1 MVKTMNSIKFLKK
14 FFVAS
19 FIFLSAIVY
28 ADNIQMN
35 SSVNRTEVALNETL
49 QLTISV
55 SGDSRKLP
63 EFSLPTLSDFNVY
76 GTSQSKSFSMVN
88 GNVTNTVS
96 YTYTLSPKKTGEYE
110 IPSFSLKYN
119 GETYETNPV
128 KITVTDAKTVS
139 SVAVQNTKIP
149 PQKQTSQVYNFDT
162 SKAVFVQAKTNK
174 KSAYINEKI
183 VYTFSFYTSV
193 NLLSN
198 PSYQA
203 PNFTGFFTGNT
214 SQNNYRTQINGKDY
228 IVTEVSTEL
237 YPQQEGN
244 VTIEPARIMVS
255 IEDFSKNYDD
265 FFSSFF
271 RRSKNVE
278 LTTDKINIK
287 VSKVPGDIDMVGS
300 FKMTATVD
308 NKDKKENEPFDL
320 KIVITGTGNVKT
332 IKEPE
337 ISLSDNLK
345 KYETSE
351 KILKS
356 GDKETGKEFTT
367 LIMPLG
373 AGEGEIKIHSQKYFD
388 MATKQAKNIPEKN
401 IKVNI
406 IEDENKDKQI
416 QNQTPY
422 VASGTA
428 NQNNY
433 NNFGTQQQNIDF
445 SFIFK
450 IYNFLKKPILWIILG
465 SLLILYFLIKLI
477 LKFIEY
483 RNKDQQK
490 LKNKKAYKQAKKYFQ
505 KAKKTKNPKEFY
517 EFMYKGILEYFAS
530 VLGKSAD
537 GLTAYQIRKDLEERN
552 VSPDLI
558 KQIENIIDEC
568 SIILY
573 SQSSTGSTENLS
585 DFYNKAFDVMKK
597 LDL

>member
-1 MVKTMNSIKFLKK
+1 MNKIKFLKSFLIAI
-14 FFVAS
+14 FFLLTTV
-19 FIFLSAIVY
+19 LY

-49 QLTISV
+49 QLTISI

-63 EFSLPTLSDFNVY
+63 EFSLPTLSDFNIY

-96 YTYTLSPKKTGEYE
+96 YVYTLSPKKTGEYN
-110 IPSFSLKYN
+110 IPSFSLTYD
-119 GETYETNPV
+119 GQTYETTPV

-139 SVAVQNTKIP
+139 SVSVQNTQIP

-162 SKAVFVQAKTNK
+162 SKAIFVQAKTNK

-193 NLLSN
+193 NILSN
-198 PSYQA
+198 PAYQG
-203 PNFTGFFTGNT
+203 PNFSGFFTGNT
-214 SQNNYRTQINGKDY
+214 TQNNYRTQLNGREY
-228 IVTEVSTEL
+228 IVNEVSTEL
-237 YPQQEGN
+237 YPQQAGN
-244 VTIEPARIMVS
+244 ITIEPAKIMVS

-271 RRSKNVE
+271 RRSKNIE

-287 VSKVPGDIDMVGS
+287 VSPVPENIDMVGT

-308 NKDKKENEPFDL
+308 KKDKKENEPFDL
-320 KIVITGTGNVKT
+320 KVIISGTGNVKT

-367 LIMPLG
+367 LIMPLS
-373 AGEGEIKIHSQKYFD
+373 AGEGTIKILPQKYFD
-388 MATKQAKNIPEKN
+388 LSTKTIKYIPEKN

-406 IEDENKDKQI
+406 IEDKDKQNQAPVI
-416 QNQTPY
+416 GSATAQQNSY
-422 VASGTA
+422 NHFG
-428 NQNNY
+428 NQ
-433 NNFGTQQQNIDF
+433 QPNIDF
-445 SFIFK
+445 TFIFK

-465 SLLILYFLIKLI
+465 SLLILYILIRLV
-477 LKFIEY
+477 LKFVEY
-483 RNKDQQK
+483 KNKDQQK
-490 LKNKKAYKQAKKYFQ
+490 LKNKKAYKKAKKYFQ
-505 KAKKTKNPKEFY
+505 KAKKTKDAKEFY

-552 VSPDLI
+552 VSAELI
-558 KQIENIIDEC
+558 KQIEDIIDEC

-573 SQSSTGSTENLS
+573 SQSSVSSSENLTE
-585 DFYNKAFDVMKK
+585 FYNKTFDVMKK

>member
-1 MVKTMNSIKFLKK
+1 MVKTMNKIKF
-14 FFVAS
+14 FRNIFIAI
-19 FIFLSAIVY
+19 FIFLSTIGY

-63 EFSLPTLSDFNVY
+63 EFSLPTLTDFNIY

-88 GNVTNTVS
+88 GNVTNTIS

-110 IPSFSLKYN
+110 IPSFSLTYE
-119 GETYETNPV
+119 GQTYETTPV

-139 SVAVQNTKIP
+139 SVSVQNTQIP

-193 NLLSN
+193 NILSN
-198 PSYQA
+198 PAYQG
-203 PNFTGFFTGNT
+203 PNFSGFFTGNT
-214 SQNNYRTQINGKDY
+214 TQNNYRTQINGRNY

-237 YPQQEGN
+237 FPQQTGN
-244 VTIEPARIMVS
+244 ITIEPAKIAVS

-271 RRSKNVE
+271 TRSKNVE
-278 LTTDKINIK
+278 LITDKINIK
-287 VSKVPGDIDMVGS
+287 VLPVPEGIDMVGN

-308 NKDKKENEPFDL
+308 QKEKKENEPFDL
-320 KIVITGTGNVKT
+320 KIVVSGTGNIKT

-351 KILKS
+351 KILKA

-367 LIMPLG
+367 LIMPLD
-373 AGEGEIKIHSQKYFD
+373 AGTGDIKIHSQKYFD
-388 MATKQAKNIPEKN
+388 TATKQTKYIPEKS
-401 IKVNI
+401 IIVNI
-406 IEDENKDKQI
+406 IEDKNK
-416 QNQTPY
+416 QTQTQAP
-422 VASGTA
+422 AATFGTI

-433 NNFGTQQQNIDF
+433 DFSTQQPNIDF

-450 IYNFLKKPILWIILG
+450 VYNFLKKPILWIVFG
-465 SLLILYFLIKLI
+465 S
-477 LKFIEY
+477 
-483 RNKDQQK
+483 
-490 LKNKKAYKQAKKYFQ
+490 
-505 KAKKTKNPKEFY
+505 
-517 EFMYKGILEYFAS
+517 
-530 VLGKSAD
+530 
-537 GLTAYQIRKDLEERN
+537 
-552 VSPDLI
+552 
-558 KQIENIIDEC
+558 
-568 SIILY
+568 
-573 SQSSTGSTENLS
+573 
-585 DFYNKAFDVMKK
+585 
-597 LDL
+597 

>member
-1 MVKTMNSIKFLKK
+1 MVNIMNKIKFLKSFLIAI
-14 FFVAS
+14 FFLLTTV
-19 FIFLSAIVY
+19 LY

-49 QLTISV
+49 QLTISI

-63 EFSLPTLSDFNVY
+63 EFSLPTLSDFNIY

-96 YTYTLSPKKTGEYE
+96 YVYTLSPKKTGEYN
-110 IPSFSLKYN
+110 IPSFSLTYD
-119 GETYETNPV
+119 GQTYETTPV

-139 SVAVQNTKIP
+139 SVSVQNTQIP

-162 SKAVFVQAKTNK
+162 SKAIFVQAKTNK

-193 NLLSN
+193 NILSN
-198 PSYQA
+198 PAYQG
-203 PNFTGFFTGNT
+203 PNFSGFFTGNT
-214 SQNNYRTQINGKDY
+214 TQNNYRTQLNGREY
-228 IVTEVSTEL
+228 IVNEVSTEL
-237 YPQQEGN
+237 YPQQAGN
-244 VTIEPARIMVS
+244 ITIEPAKIMVS

-271 RRSKNVE
+271 RRSKNIE

-287 VSKVPGDIDMVGS
+287 VSPVPENIDMVGT

-308 NKDKKENEPFDL
+308 KKDKKENEPFDL
-320 KIVITGTGNVKT
+320 KVIISGTGNVKT

-367 LIMPLG
+367 LIMPLS
-373 AGEGEIKIHSQKYFD
+373 AGEGTIKILPQKYFD
-388 MATKQAKNIPEKN
+388 LSTKTIKYIPEKN

-406 IEDENKDKQI
+406 IEDKDKQNQAPVI
-416 QNQTPY
+416 GSATAQQNSY
-422 VASGTA
+422 NHFG
-428 NQNNY
+428 NQ
-433 NNFGTQQQNIDF
+433 QPNIDF
-445 SFIFK
+445 TFIFK

-465 SLLILYFLIKLI
+465 SLLILYILIRLV
-477 LKFIEY
+477 LKFVEY
-483 RNKDQQK
+483 KNKDQQK
-490 LKNKKAYKQAKKYFQ
+490 LKNKKAYKKAKKYFQ
-505 KAKKTKNPKEFY
+505 KAKKTKDAKEFY

-552 VSPDLI
+552 VSAELI
-558 KQIENIIDEC
+558 KQIEDIIDEC

-573 SQSSTGSTENLS
+573 SQSSVSSSENLTE
-585 DFYNKAFDVMKK
+585 FYNKTFDVMKK

>member
-1 MVKTMNSIKFLKK
+1 MVKIMNKTKFILKN
-14 FFVAS
+14 FFIAA

-55 SGDSRKLP
+55 SGDTRKLP

-119 GETYETNPV
+119 GETYETTPV

-139 SVAVQNTKIP
+139 SVAVQNAQIP

-183 VYTFSFYTSV
+183 IYTFSFYTSV

-214 SQNNYRTQINGKDY
+214 SQNNYRTQINGRDY

-237 YPQQEGN
+237 YPQQEGT
-244 VTIEPARIMVS
+244 VTIDAARIMVS

-287 VSKVPGDIDMVGS
+287 VSKVPGNIDMVGS

-308 NKDKKENEPFDL
+308 KKDKKENEPFDL
-320 KIVITGTGNVKT
+320 KIVITGSGNIKT

-351 KILKS
+351 RILKS

-388 MATKQAKNIPEKN
+388 MATKQAKTIPEKN

-406 IEDENKDKQI
+406 LEDKDKQI
-416 QNQTPY
+416 QAQAPAAGS
-422 VASGTA
+422 VTA
-428 NQNNY
+428 NLNNY
-433 NNFGTQQQNIDF
+433 NNFGTQQPNIDF

-450 IYNFLKKPILWIILG
+450 IYNFFKKPVLWIILG
-465 SLLILYFLIKLI
+465 SLLLLYILVKLI
-477 LKFIEY
+477 FKFIDY

-505 KAKKTKNPKEFY
+505 KAKKTKVPKDFY

-552 VSPDLI
+552 VDSELI
-558 KQIENIIDEC
+558 KQIEDIIDEC

-573 SQSSTGSTENLS
+573 SQSSASSAENLK
-585 DFYNKAFDVMKK
+585 DFYNKTLTTIDN
-597 LDL
+597 L